1 MSESGNRNIQQQIHD
16 VNSGGNEAQGPLQCT
31 PQTFKAFAMPGHTN
45 IHNLYDEL
53 LAFFNNSDWRNSIGW
68 TTIWG
73 HRKFDWLHSGP
84 IGHRRFA
91 IGGILNKP
99 ETVDVAEGGHPE
111 SIIPWDPA
119 YRGRAYQIMQ
129 ATLDQFKAQ
138 DGNPQKFQNQAQQAV
153 DLTKTNAEIEAIND
167 KFDQALVALGIL
179 TSQNDVIQVNNYLD
193 KNKIGEAMF
202 SVMKR
207 LNMRSTRNSRY
218 NISGH

>member
-1 MSESGNRNIQQQIHD
+1 MTTESHGDPHARQPGSD
-16 VNSGGNEAQGPLQCT
+16 PDGDGSGPALGLMQTKRGTFEANK
-31 PQTFKAFAMPGHTN
+31 FPGHG
-45 IHNLYDEL
+45 NLWNGFDNL
-53 LAFFNNSDWRNSIGW
+53 LAALRYAKAKYGSSLYYLGQ
-68 TTIWG
+68 G
-73 HRKFDWLHSGP
+73 HGYAR
-84 IGHRRFA
+84 
-91 IGGILNKP
+91 GGIISKP
-99 ETVDVAEGGHPE
+99 EVATIGEGNAPE

-119 YRGRAYQIMQ
+119 YRGRALAIMQ
-129 ATLDQFKAQ
+129 ATLDQFMAQ
-138 DGNPQKFQNQAQQAV
+138 DGNPQKFQNQAQQVV

-193 KNKIGEAMF
+193 KNKIGEAVF

>member
-1 MSESGNRNIQQQIHD
+1 MGIWDYIKDRYGTVEHAVSFRKANNWYAR
-16 VNSGGNEAQGPLQCT
+16 GGIVT
-31 PQTFKAFAMPGHTN
+31 SPQTAVVG
-45 IHNLYDEL
+45 
-53 LAFFNNSDWRNSIGW
+53 
-68 TTIWG
+68 
-73 HRKFDWLHSGP
+73 
-84 IGHRRFA
+84 
-91 IGGILNKP
+91 
-99 ETVDVAEGGHPE
+99 EGNGPE

-119 YRGRAYQIMQ
+119 YRSRAYQIMQ
-129 ATLDQFKAQ
+129 ATLDQFKGQ
-138 DGNPQKFQNQAQQAV
+138 DGKSQLFQNKAQSAV

-167 KFDQALVALGIL
+167 KFDQALVALDIL